1 MLSTKGPGTSGLD
14 GKVPPSAKRT
24 DKQVQYVPLNELKVG
39 TVVNVY
45 GVVTFFK
52 LPFSSKGTDL
62 VSTLKIT
69 DESGAK
75 VTCIIFG
82 KTIEDHPSLKE
93 KGDIVRLH
101 RFKAESFND
110 SVTLKSSFGWSV
122 VTFSGV
128 NNSPIVPLTSSKK
141 VSIGEFD
148 ERKICALR
156 QWAADESL
164 FCQSSKTT
172 LSSVW
177 DGTRCEYPLQSYTVA
192 SDAVEGED
200 TEAKD
205 RRNLT
210 AYILVY
216 DNHLEVARDLKPG
229 MFLQFYNLRAV
240 LAKDLLPNEP
250 QHLTFHLHSGTS
262 FGRSLRR
269 LPDEALEQHKDLNDD
284 EVPEDVGAFCTR
296 PEAVGPSYGRGLR
309 RLPDDSTHE
318 PWALEQHKD
327 LNDDEVPEDVGAFCT
342 RPEAVGQVLVK
353 QQDLNKDEVPKD
365 VGVFC
370 RQPEAVETDSCT
382 VRACK
387 QHHAQHFTLEQVRSS
402 TPPQLCH
409 IRARVKDYQPQQLSQ
424 KGQARVKQ
432 RFLNSMWEADG
443 SRFDQIHRKRQFVF
457 MNSHEELKFIQGT
470 SLGVVC
476 ASARCWGRVIPVRA
490 VNEKMALMDFFA
502 PFIFYRG
509 KRFYGCQKCSLPEE
523 ERRDFFAVEPLDL
536 LKIAE
541 ALRVQLMEYRFLLQF
556 ELDDGTGTVD
566 ALLWENA
573 DKIRKTMDT
582 VHPPDKPLEERPWM
596 DLCLFAYTVEGN
608 VCYQIVNTKVKE

>member
-172 LSSVW
+172 LSSVRPLMFFDLTCQLLAKAVVDSTCVLLKVW

-296 PEAVGPSYGRGLR
+296 PEA
-309 RLPDDSTHE
+309 
-318 PWALEQHKD
+318 
-327 LNDDEVPEDVGAFCT
+327 
-342 RPEAVGQVLVK
+342 
-353 QQDLNKDEVPKD
+353 DLNKDEVPKD